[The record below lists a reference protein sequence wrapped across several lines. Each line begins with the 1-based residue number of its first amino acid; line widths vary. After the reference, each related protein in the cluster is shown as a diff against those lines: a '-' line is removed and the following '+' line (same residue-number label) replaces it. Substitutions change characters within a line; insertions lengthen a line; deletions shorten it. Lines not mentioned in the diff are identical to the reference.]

1 MELIPDPGPREEDRL
16 ARGRRSQ
23 HEPASRAR
31 AREACWCGHH
41 KLCLGGGGGLLQE
54 LQPLALEV
62 EERRRCTQP
71 AVHVRVCGAGGRE
84 AEAQQETERGKRVG
98 GWTAGPG
105 RGRCRGGRRGG
116 SRGGSRGG
124 RREGAE
130 RTGELERPREDAAVH
145 AAAVR
150 SALRCG
156 GGTRARVR
164 PAAVEHPSKH
174 LAGLGDEVV
183 ARGRSE
189 QRASWWAL
197 GLGVGVSGGG

>member
-84 AEAQQETERGKRVG
+84 AEAQQETERASGWVG
-98 GWTAGPG
+98 GRPG
-105 RGRCRGGRRGG
+105 RAGGDAGEGAERAQR
-116 SRGGSRGG
+116 G

-130 RTGELERPREDAAVH
+130 RAQSAQVSSSARARMQPYTPPPSGLLSG
-145 AAAVR
+145 AAAAHAR
-150 SALRCG
+150 ACGPPPSSTPASTSPALAMRWWPGVAPSSEPPG
-156 GGTRARVR
+156 GRW
-164 PAAVEHPSKH
+164 
-174 LAGLGDEVV
+174 GLGWE
-183 ARGRSE
+183 
-189 QRASWWAL
+189 
-197 GLGVGVSGGG
+197 